1 MTTKASISVLIA
13 DDHPIVREGLSLII
27 GRHADMRVL
36 ASVPT
41 GQDAVAAYLREP
53 ADIVL
58 MDLQMPLMNGV
69 EATRA
74 IREKYPDAKIIVLT
88 MYSGDEDIRR
98 ALEAGATTYLLKDS
112 LSDDLIRVARE
123 VHAGGRPLDPEV
135 QARLDVPSQRLT
147 PREMR
152 VLELVFE
159 GYRNKEIAAALRIS
173 EDTVE
178 VHLKN
183 IFAKLMV
190 HDRTAAVRVGLSR
203 GIIHMG

>member
-1 MTTKASISVLIA
+1 MLKTPSISILIA
-13 DDHPIVREGLSLII
+13 DDHPIVREGLALII
-27 GRHADMRVL
+27 GRQPDMHVA
-36 ASVPT
+36 ASVAT
-41 GQDAVAAYLREP
+41 GKDAVAEYLRAP

-58 MDLQMPLMNGV
+58 MDLQMPSMNGV

-74 IREKYPDAKIIVLT
+74 IRQKHPDARIIVLT

-123 VHAGGRPLDPEV
+123 VYAGGRPVDPEV
-135 QARLDVPSQRLT
+135 QARLDTPSQRLT

-159 GYRNKEIAAALRIS
+159 GHRNKEIAASLMIS

>member
-1 MTTKASISVLIA
+1 MTKKASISIIIA

-27 GRHADMRVL
+27 GRHADMKVL

-41 GQDAVAAYLREP
+41 GEDAVAAYVREP

-74 IREKYPDAKIIVLT
+74 IRQKYPEAKIIVLT

-159 GYRNKEIAAALRIS
+159 GHRNKEIAAKLLIS

>member
-1 MTTKASISVLIA
+1 MTRNPAISVLIA

-27 GRHADMRVL
+27 GRHSDMRVL
-36 ASVPT
+36 ASVAT
-41 GQDAVAAYLREP
+41 GEDAVAAYLREP

-74 IREKYPDAKIIVLT
+74 IRQKHPDAKIIVLT

-159 GYRNKEIAAALRIS
+159 GYRNKEIAAALLIS

-190 HDRTAAVRVGLSR
+190 HYCTAAVRVGLSR

>member
-1 MTTKASISVLIA
+1 MTRPPPISILIA

-27 GRHADMRVL
+27 GRHADMRVI
-36 ASVPT
+36 ASVPN
-41 GQDAVAAYLREP
+41 GEDAVAAYLREP

-74 IREKYPDAKIIVLT
+74 IRQKHPDAKIIVLT

-135 QARLDVPSQRLT
+135 QARLDAPSQRLT

>member
-1 MTTKASISVLIA
+1 MTTPEVRIGMLGCGTVGSAVEQHLIRLLNELALHESVICIPCA
-13 DDHPIVREGLSLII
+13 H
-27 GRHADMRVL
+27 
-36 ASVPT
+36 
-41 GQDAVAAYLREP
+41 Q
-53 ADIVL
+53 
-58 MDLQMPLMNGV
+58 GV
-69 EATRA
+69 TR
-74 IREKYPDAKIIVLT
+74 D
-88 MYSGDEDIRR
+88 
-98 ALEAGATTYLLKDS
+98 ATTYLLKDA

-135 QARLDVPSQRLT
+135 QARLDTPSQRLT

-159 GYRNKEIAAALRIS
+159 GHRNKEIAASLTIS